1 MNVNKEYLMQS
12 TNSVLPASFGI
23 RTKSNMNNTI
33 APKILTI
40 ASRLLLGFSKL
51 TYFSSIRKP
60 NEIPAANATY
70 PQIEIFPIFNL
81 IINAGQC

>member
-12 TNSVLPASFGI
+12 TKSVLPASFGI

-33 APKILTI
+33 APKTLTI

-70 PQIEIFPIFNL
+70 L
-81 IINAGQC
+81 I